1 MIPEVE
7 KAKAVMEAAQKNLSK
22 LTEAAYPRGTVVV
35 CRLAGYIVEL
45 EVCRRRGSDW
55 ASPGQMVGRNTKTG
69 KYRTFTDADVVR
81 VVSYFTP
88 PSLSDVWYDIGLE
101 EINQV
106 AWMDQHGRLHT
117 DTNNGLEEVH
127 QELASVTAERDQALQ
142 LLYES
147 RHCRRAAPYDFT
159 DLLQRMDQVLAGY
172 QPGVA
177 HG

>member
-1 MIPEVE
+1 MNPDVE
-7 KAKAVMEAAQKNLSK
+7 KAKAVMEAAQRNLSK
-22 LTEAAYPRGTVVV
+22 LTEAAYPRGTIVV
-35 CRLAGYIVEL
+35 CRLAGYTVEL
-45 EVCRRRGSDW
+45 VVRGRRGSDW
-55 ASPGQMVGRNTKTG
+55 ASPGQLVGTNTKTG
-69 KYRTFTDADVVR
+69 KHRTFADADVVR
-81 VVSYFTP
+81 VVYRP
-88 PSLSDVWYDIGLE
+88 PVTGIAEVMAAAEPEVLD
-101 EINQV
+101 QV

-127 QELASVTAERDQALQ
+127 QELASLTAERDQALQ

-147 RHCRRAAPYDFT
+147 RNCRRAAPYDFT

>member
-1 MIPEVE
+1 MNPEVE
-7 KAKAVMEAAQKNLSK
+7 KAKAVMEAAQRNLSQ
-22 LTEAAYPRGTVVV
+22 LTEAAYPYGTIVV
-35 CRLAGYIVEL
+35 CRLAGYTVEL
-45 EVCRRRGSDW
+45 VVRGRRGSDW
-55 ASPGQMVGRNTKTG
+55 ASPGQLQGVNTKTG
-69 KYRTFTDADVVR
+69 KHRTFTDADVVR
-81 VVSYFTP
+81 VVHRP
-88 PSLSDVWYDIGLE
+88 QALCIADVMAATDPEVLD
-101 EINQV
+101 QV
-106 AWMDQHGRLHT
+106 AWLDQHGRLHT

-172 QPGVA
+172 QPGVV